1 MGRLNL
7 KLMQGIEEAE
17 RQIKKDKS
25 QQAIPVPETVVA
37 EKPAGRPSDKAEKI
51 SVPSPKPKSSP
62 KKEKEKISPK
72 QVFSFRASLSDI
84 NVWKA
89 YATATGEKTE
99 HIGCMAMNEY
109 IKRHKLTGA
118 ELAVFEAVR
127 AREENSKVSEKERE
141 EK

>member
-7 KLMQGIEEAE
+7 KLMQGIEESE
-17 RQIKKDKS
+17 KQIQKEKQPQKS
-25 QQAIPVPETVVA
+25 PVPEAVE
-37 EKPAGRPSDKAEKI
+37 EKPAGRLSDKAKKPSEA
-51 SVPSPKPKSSP
+51 VPTPKVSP
-62 KKEKEKISPK
+62 KKEREKINSK

-84 NVWKA
+84 NMWKA

-99 HIGCMAMNEY
+99 HIGCMALNEY

-127 AREENSKVSEKERE
+127 AREENSKISEKERE